1 MRRETVIMK
10 GDFAAHEVCVL
21 RAAGRSK
28 YRKSAGNLTAALV
41 ATTALVFPGMAH
53 AAEQSPPAATAAPQP
68 AADNGGLQEIIVTA
82 QKRFENLQ
90 KVPIAVVAITAKD
103 AAIRGLTGTQALTAA
118 IPGLIITS
126 PANVGNPYLRG
137 VGSNLFDPSAEQGV
151 AMYVDGVYIAAPQST
166 IFNFNNIQDVQVLY
180 GPQGTL
186 FGRNA
191 TGGVIQITTMR
202 PSATPH
208 LDLNVGYGNYQDVTA
223 SGYLAG
229 GLAPNLT
236 ADFAALY
243 ENQGKGFGR
252 NLTLNRTEDQQAV
265 GNISLRSKVVFQP
278 APDTTFTLS
287 GDYAHTVS
295 TNAYQKPQ
303 GVISPIDGTTTYP
316 GPFNSTNDHYNRD
329 QVETGGVSLR
339 YDQKIGSLTLMNLI
353 SYRKTKVKY
362 DLDND
367 VTNLPV
373 VNVRLDPSQH
383 NISEELQLSGPDS
396 GKFKWIVGAYYF
408 NSVGAYDDVAFFLA
422 NGSSIP
428 IPYNNQQKAISY
440 AGFGQATLEV
450 APATELTA
458 GLRYTTETQ
467 SYSQTYPAP
476 AASVPTS
483 QPAQQTFNKLTWR
496 LALKHDFTDDIS
508 AYASYNRG
516 FKSGGYNLRLP
527 GNAFLP
533 ETLDAYEVGIKTEL
547 FDRHLRLNVD
557 GFFYN
562 DKNVQVLTSVL
573 GGTFTT
579 NAAAAHIKG
588 IEASFEGAITREFH
602 VSGGISVQH
611 GEYTSYPNG
620 PRLDQNGQ
628 VLPSIDLTGNQTI
641 VTPPESGTITASYN
655 LDLGNNGRL
664 QPSVTYVYNA
674 GFFWQP
680 DNRLTQPAYSL
691 VNASLL
697 WTSASK
703 QIDARLWVK
712 NLTNA
717 TYYVARLGV
726 KSLGDVQEQ
735 AAPRTFGITVG
746 VHLQ

>member
-1 MRRETVIMK
+1 MIKKGKCAAYEAGVSNATRRATYCK
-10 GDFAAHEVCVL
+10 GAVTL
-21 RAAGRSK
+21 S
-28 YRKSAGNLTAALV
+28 AALV
-41 ATTALVFPGMAH
+41 ATTALTFPGAAH
-53 AAEQSPPAATAAPQP
+53 AGQQTPSAMEPAAPTPQ
-68 AADNGGLQEIIVTA
+68 ADNGGLQEIIVTA

-103 AAIRGLTGTQALTAA
+103 AAVQGLTGTQALTAA
-118 IPGLIITS
+118 VPGLVITS

-166 IFNFNNIQDVQVLY
+166 IFNFNNIQDIQVLY

-191 TGGVIQITTMR
+191 TGGVIQITTLR
-202 PSATPH
+202 PSAAPR

-223 SGYLAG
+223 SGYLSG

-236 ADFAALY
+236 ADIAALY
-243 ENQGKGFGR
+243 ENQGKGYGR
-252 NLTLNRTEDQQAV
+252 NLTLNRTQFQQAV
-265 GNISLRSKVVFQP
+265 GNISVRSKVVFQP
-278 APDTTFTLS
+278 SPDTSFTLA

-316 GPFNSTNDHYNRD
+316 GAFNSTNDHYNRD

-339 YDQKIGSLTLMNLI
+339 YDQKIGSLTLMNLT

-367 VTNLPV
+367 VTNLAV

-383 NISEELQLSGPDS
+383 NISEEIQLQGPDR
-396 GKFKWIVGAYYF
+396 GNFKWILGGFYF
-408 NSVGAYDDVAFFLA
+408 DSVGAYDDVLFYLA
-422 NGSSIP
+422 NGSAIP
-428 IPYNNQQKAISY
+428 IPYNNKQKSTSY
-440 AGFGQATLEV
+440 AAFGQATLRV
-450 APATELTA
+450 ASGTEFTA

-467 SYSQTYPAP
+467 KYSQTFPAP
-476 AASVPTS
+476 SSAVPAS
-483 QPAQQTFNKLTWR
+483 QPVQQTFNKLTWR
-496 LALKHDFTDDIS
+496 LAVKQDFTDDIS

-547 FDRHLRLNVD
+547 FDRHLRLNVG
-557 GFFYN
+557 GFYYD
-562 DKNVQVLTSVL
+562 DKNVQVLTSIL

-588 IEASFEGAITREFH
+588 IEATFEAAITRDFH
-602 VSGGISVQH
+602 ISGGVSVQD
-611 GEYTSYPNG
+611 GKYTSYPNG
-620 PRLDQNGQ
+620 PRLDQNGK
-628 VLPSIDLTGNQTI
+628 VLPPIDLKGNKTI
-641 VTPPESGTITASYN
+641 VTPPESGTITANYN
-655 LDLGNNGRL
+655 LDLGSSGRL
-664 QPSVTYVYNA
+664 QPSVTYVYNG

-680 DNRLTQPAYSL
+680 DNRVTQPAYSL
-691 VNASLL
+691 LNASLL
-697 WTSASK
+697 WTSANK
-703 QIDARLWVK
+703 KLDARLWAK
-712 NLTNA
+712 NLNNA

-726 KSLGDVQEQ
+726 QNLGDVQEQ
-735 AAPRTFGITVG
+735 AAPRTFGVTVG
-746 VHLQ
+746 VHLR